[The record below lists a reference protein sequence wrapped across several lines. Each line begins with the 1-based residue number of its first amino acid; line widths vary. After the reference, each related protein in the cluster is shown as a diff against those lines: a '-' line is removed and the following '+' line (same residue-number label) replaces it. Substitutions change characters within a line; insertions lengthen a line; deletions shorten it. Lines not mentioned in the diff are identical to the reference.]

1 MNEPPARRCGTGR
14 HRLAADGKSRPWPRA
29 WLRQWPRAWRYR
41 NVSPRF
47 LTAAA
52 VALAL
57 ASAGNAYATVH
68 ADVPAHS
75 LARSPAPSGPTGG
88 TAVQAPRPAAG
99 SAAGQQSLP
108 PPLTPGAAQSPPA
121 VTARYDAALVDAP
134 AANATA
140 PSSTPA
146 AVDQAAAPP
155 AAVPPAAVDPPAV
168 PAPAAAPDAAPA
180 AGAAAIGPGLDQRID
195 AIIQANSAYAL
206 GVALIDVS
214 DGAVHEYGAQ
224 DKFVAAS
231 TAKILAAAAYYNLT
245 ERGLASLDE
254 PLGDSTAGEQIGQMV
269 QQSNNDSWALILDA
283 VGQEE
288 IRDYAASIG
297 IDYDRTVN
305 LLTPAEMAR
314 TLSLLYTGQL
324 LSAEHTAQL
333 LSYMQDTNYELLIPA
348 AVPPGVGVFHKYGLL
363 YGYLH
368 DASILVQDGR
378 AYVFVVYTRG
388 ADLADMDARARI
400 IQQLTRTVTAALF

>member
-1 MNEPPARRCGTGR
+1 MNEPPARRSGTGR
-14 HRLAADGKSRPWPRA
+14 HRRVTDGISWPWPRA
-29 WLRQWPRAWRYR
+29 WRLR

-75 LARSPAPSGPTGG
+75 LAGPASARPTGPASSGPTG
-88 TAVQAPRPAAG
+88 AAPLAAPRPAGG

-108 PPLTPGAAQSPPA
+108 PALSPGAAQASAGAAPH
-121 VTARYDAALVDAP
+121 DAALIAAP
-134 AANATA
+134 AAHPADPPGAPAAPAPVGAA
-140 PSSTPA
+140 PSAEPVT
-146 AVDQAAAPP
+146 
-155 AAVPPAAVDPPAV
+155 AV
-168 PAPAAAPDAAPA
+168 PAAARDAAPA
-180 AGAAAIGPGLDQRID
+180 AGAASIGPGLDQQID
-195 AIIQANSAYAL
+195 AIIQANRAYAL

-214 DGAVHEYGAQ
+214 DGSVHEYGVK

-245 ERGLASLDE
+245 ERGVASLAE
-254 PLGDSTAGEQIGQMV
+254 PLGVSTAGEQIREMV
-269 QQSNNDSWALILDA
+269 QQSNNDSWSLILDA
-283 VGQEE
+283 VGQEQ
-288 IRDYAASIG
+288 ISDYAASIG

-324 LSAEHTAQL
+324 LSAEHTAEL

-348 AVPPGVGVFHKYGLL
+348 GVPPGVDVFHKYGLL
-363 YGYLH
+363 DGYLH
-368 DASILVQDGR
+368 DASILVRDGR

-388 ADLADMDARARI
+388 ANLTDMNARSRI